1 VVPFGAGGPT
11 DIYTR
16 IVAEGL
22 QNVLP
27 KVITDNH
34 ITLIN

>member
-1 VVPFGAGGPT
+1 VVAFGAGGPT

-22 QNVLP
+22 QKVQP
-27 KVITDNH
+27 KVIKT
-34 ITLIN
+34 ITLR